1 MCWLKLTKLIAI
13 NALNNNSS
21 WDMEK
26 EIERVVVEGERERE
40 KEGGEREKER
50 EEREIERAGEGGGN
64 KERYIERDIDS
75 ERG

>member
-40 KEGGEREKER
+40 RKRGERERKRGER
-50 EEREIERAGEGGGN
+50 DRASEGGGRN